1 MFIKAFLN
9 NNDLKSSPKSRSQL
23 HQRAAHAELHIYKYL
38 LETFAVVNGTQLY
51 IFDFEFHVALL
62 HQSYHRNNRKFLSL
76 HIKGD
81 ITHFSFVLIRI
92 YFPSLMNNISHNSI
106 FHRP

>member
-9 NNDLKSSPKSRSQL
+9 NNNLKSYPKSRSQL
-23 HQRAAHAELHIYKYL
+23 HQRAHAELHIYKYL

-76 HIKGD
+76 HNQRRHYALFLCPNPNI
-81 ITHFSFVLIRI
+81 
-92 YFPSLMNNISHNSI
+92 FPE
-106 FHRP
+106 PYE